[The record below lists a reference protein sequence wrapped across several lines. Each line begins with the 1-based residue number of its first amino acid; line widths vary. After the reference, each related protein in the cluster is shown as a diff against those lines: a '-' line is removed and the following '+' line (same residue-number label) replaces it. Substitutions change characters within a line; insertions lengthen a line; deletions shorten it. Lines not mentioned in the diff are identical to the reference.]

1 MSKPRWKRIDDL
13 PREEESELRQL
24 ADNTPGMTC
33 YGNRARTAVMLPL
46 PIAKKI
52 AEIAGEREQ
61 TISQVIV
68 DLLNSGVGDDLW

>member
-13 PREEESELRQL
+13 PLEEETELRRL
-24 ADNTPGMTC
+24 AESTPGMTF

-52 AEIAGEREQ
+52 AEIAGKREK
-61 TISQVIV
+61 TVGQVIV
-68 DLLNSGVGDDLW
+68 DILNSEDSLF